1 MATQKPRKEKTTD
14 ELLRDLIIIQLC
26 TAGLTQRQIRD
37 IVNVDMSYVN
47 RIAKHFKKVKNDK

>member
-1 MATQKPRKEKTTD
+1 MADQKPKKEKTSE

>member
-1 MATQKPRKEKTTD
+1 MADSKPKKEKTTE
-14 ELLRDLIIIQLC
+14 ELLRDLIIIQLS

-47 RIAKHFKKVKNDK
+47 RIAKHIKKSNSDK